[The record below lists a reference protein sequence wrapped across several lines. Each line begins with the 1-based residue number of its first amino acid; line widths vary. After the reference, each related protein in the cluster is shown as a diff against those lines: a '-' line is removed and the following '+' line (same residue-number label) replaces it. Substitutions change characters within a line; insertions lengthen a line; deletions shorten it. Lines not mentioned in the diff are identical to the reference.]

1 MVNFQDIQT
10 AYYMVAATGVFVA
23 AIYYMMNL
31 RHTRRT
37 QELQV
42 TMQTINLF
50 SSSAFWDE
58 YDELISKEWSTLEE
72 YHQKYGA
79 GFNFGH
85 TVFITFEAMGVLL
98 KRKLMDPGLPWDL
111 YGTMAFGIWEKYK
124 PVIMELRRTLA
135 PDAAL
140 WTEYF
145 IRELKRYGDEHPESE
160 VLTGLK

>member
-1 MVNFQDIQT
+1 
-10 AYYMVAATGVFVA
+10 MVAATGVLVA
-23 AIYYMMNL
+23 AIYYVMNL

-58 YDELISKEWSTLEE
+58 YDELMSKEWSTLEE

-98 KRKLMDPGLPWDL
+98 RRKLMDPELPWIFMGRWRL
-111 YGTMAFGIWEKYK
+111 GSGRSISQLSWSFAEPWLPMLRFG
-124 PVIMELRRTLA
+124 RST
-135 PDAAL
+135 
-140 WTEYF
+140 
-145 IRELKRYGDEHPESE
+145 S
-160 VLTGLK
+160 